1 MRKVVIF
8 VGVLSEYQGI
18 DLLLEA
24 IPLVVR
30 EFPNVKFLII
40 GYPNEDAYRNKAR
53 RLGINEW
60 THFTG
65 KIPYGEVPRYL
76 SLADVAVSPK
86 ISTTEGNL
94 KLYTYM
100 AMGLPTVVFD
110 NPVNREILGDL
121 GVYAAKPDAG
131 NLAAALVDI
140 LRNDERAKYLGNQC
154 RHKAVTDYSWLAV
167 GQRITHIYDISL
179 KGGLR

>member
-1 MRKVVIF
+1 MTKVVIF

-18 DLLLEA
+18 DLLLES
-24 IPLVVR
+24 IPSVVR

-40 GYPNEDAYRNKAR
+40 GFPNEDAYRNKAR
-53 RLGINEW
+53 RLGVNAW

-65 KIPYGEVPRYL
+65 RIPYEEVPRYL

-121 GVYAAKPDAG
+121 GVYAEKPDAG
-131 NLAAALVDI
+131 NLAAALLEI
-140 LRNDERAKYLGNQC
+140 LGDDKRAQYLAGQC

-167 GQRITHIYDISL
+167 GERITEIYETSL
-179 KGGLR
+179 GGGLR